1 MREGERRIFFFEM
14 CCHAEEW
21 CRGTEVTQS
30 HLSDFC
36 RFLLQSS
43 LFRVF
48 LNQDQDIE
56 IEKKSGEMLLT
67 KQDALQLRKSP
78 WFFVQS
84 GHCEVSQW
92 PAPTTTVTTI
102 ACRSHQQ
109 HLLHNLDWISQQQK
123 LSSSVLLEVLP
134 ERDASK
140 CYIKLPFEVS
150 SSDFEVII
158 VIFGQTFC

>member
-1 MREGERRIFFFEM
+1 MTSAIFISDDLVLWDVINKNVRGGERRIFFFEM

-21 CRGTEVTQS
+21 CWGTEVTQS

-48 LNQDQDIE
+48 LNQDQVVDIE
-56 IEKKSGEMLLT
+56 EKKSGEMLLT
-67 KQDALQLRKSP
+67 KQDVLHLRKSL

-84 GHCEVSQW
+84 GHCEVRQW

-109 HLLHNLDWISQQQK
+109 DLFHNLDWISQQQK
-123 LSSSVLLEVLP
+123 LSSSVLLEALP

-140 CYIKLPFEVS
+140 C
-150 SSDFEVII
+150 
-158 VIFGQTFC
+158 